1 MEYIENGDLGSY
13 LKRRKIAGGPI
24 PEDDTRSIT
33 RQLLEGL
40 KIMHAKNFCHR
51 DLKPQVGAIS

>member
-24 PEDDTRSIT
+24 PEGDTRSIA

-51 DLKPQVGAIS
+51 DLKPQVGAAS